1 MKLALPVR
9 SIIVF
14 ALIGVLA
21 LAASGCGETT
31 IDAEKTE
38 GAVQKSLEDSFHEK
52 IKGVDCPS
60 GQKVDPGAT
69 FTCAVDFPKGEE
81 ATATLKIRNQEADVK
96 LVGIEA
102 NK

>member
-1 MKLALPVR
+1 LALPVR
-9 SIIVF
+9 STVAI
-14 ALIGVLA
+14 ALLGILA
-21 LAASGCGETT
+21 LAASGCGDTT
-31 IDAEKTE
+31 IDSVKAE
-38 GAVQKSLEDSFHEK
+38 GAVQKSLEVSFHEK
-52 IKGVDCPS
+52 IKAVDCPS
-60 GQKVDPGAT
+60 GQKVDPGTT